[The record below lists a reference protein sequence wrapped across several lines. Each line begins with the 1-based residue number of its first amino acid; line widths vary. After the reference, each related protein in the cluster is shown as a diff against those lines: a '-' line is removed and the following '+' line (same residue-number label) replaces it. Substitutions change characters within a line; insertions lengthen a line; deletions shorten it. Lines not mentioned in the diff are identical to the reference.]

1 MVKERKTQAEYLK
14 ASGELEYGLTNDY
27 MFRALLQENN
37 KVLKGLTCALKRLK
51 PEDVKFV
58 EIENPIILGK
68 ALEKKTFLLDVK
80 VCMNNRET
88 INYEMQVRNLKN
100 WPERSLVYLCSLF
113 DRINRGEDYID
124 VRPVTHIGF
133 LDFALFPE
141 RPEFHAA
148 YRMVNVKNG
157 HIYTDKFTLSVINLN
172 RTDLATQEDKE
183 WHVDYWAALF
193 KAKTW
198 EEIRM
203 LAEKDELMEEAAN
216 TIYRMSQDEQIREQC
231 FQREE
236 YDRNERTHL
245 REKQIERE
253 MRKKAEAKAKKAE
266 AKAEKAETKANIY
279 LDLLIRNYQTQEKT
293 KSEVVELLME
303 QTEETR
309 TQIEETVN
317 ALWKE

>member
-1 MVKERKTQAEYLK
+1 
-14 ASGELEYGLTNDY
+14 
-27 MFRALLQENN
+27 
-37 KVLKGLTCALKRLK
+37 
-51 PEDVKFV
+51 
-58 EIENPIILGK
+58 
-68 ALEKKTFLLDVK
+68 
-80 VCMNNRET
+80 
-88 INYEMQVRNLKN
+88 
-100 WPERSLVYLCSLF
+100 
-113 DRINRGEDYID
+113 
-124 VRPVTHIGF
+124 
-133 LDFALFPE
+133 
-141 RPEFHAA
+141 
-148 YRMVNVKNG
+148 MVNVKNG
-157 HIYTDKFTLSVINLN
+157 HIYTDKFTLSVVNLDKI
-172 RTDLATQEDKE
+172 DLATQEDKE
-183 WHVDYWAALF
+183 WRVDYWAALF

-253 MRKKAEAKAKKAE
+253 KRKQAEAKARKAEAKAKQAGQKADM
-266 AKAEKAETKANIY
+266 Y
-279 LDLLIRNYQTQEKT
+279 LGLLIRNYQTQEKT
-293 KSEVVELLME
+293 KSEVIELLTE